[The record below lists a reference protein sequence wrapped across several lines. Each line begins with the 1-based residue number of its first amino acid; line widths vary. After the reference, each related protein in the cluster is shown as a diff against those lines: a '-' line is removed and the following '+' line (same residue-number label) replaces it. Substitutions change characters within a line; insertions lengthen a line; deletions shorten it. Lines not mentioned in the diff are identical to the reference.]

1 MDLFKE
7 FGGEFSSKEE
17 ADQALDE
24 IVLTVGNAVQAE
36 DNQPSILNV
45 QNVKK
50 VAYVYKLMKFLLRG
64 TGAKVEYKLNEP
76 FKSMGSVSV
85 IGKQIPIKN
94 TESLIEAAKLASNY
108 DVFVRTD
115 KTVEM
120 DFTFHGL
127 TIS

>member
-7 FGGEFSSKEE
+7 FGGEFSSEEE
-17 ADQALDE
+17 AIQALDE
-24 IVLTVGNAVQAE
+24 IVMTVGKSVRAA
-36 DNQPSILNV
+36 DNQPAILNI

-50 VAYVYKLMKFLLRG
+50 VAYVYKLMKFLLQG
-64 TGAKVEYKLNEP
+64 TGAKVEYKLHEP

-85 IGKQIPIKN
+85 IGKQIPIKSP
-94 TESLIEAAKLASNY
+94 EAFAEAAKLASSY

-115 KTVEM
+115 KTIEM

-127 TIS
+127 TIG

>member
-7 FGGEFSSKEE
+7 FGGEFVSEE
-17 ADQALDE
+17 DADRTLDE
-24 IVLTVGNAVQAE
+24 IIMSVGKSMQEE
-36 DNQPSILNV
+36 DNQPSILNI
-45 QNVKK
+45 QTVKK

-85 IGKQIPIKN
+85 IGKQIPIQN
-94 TESLIEAAKLASNY
+94 VNALIEAAKLASSY
-108 DVFVRTD
+108 DVFVKTD

-120 DFTFHGL
+120 DFTFHEL
-127 TIS
+127 AIS

>member
-17 ADQALDE
+17 ADQALDD
-24 IVLTVGNAVQAE
+24 IVMTVGKVVQAE
-36 DNQPSILNV
+36 DNQPAILNI
-45 QNVKK
+45 QNIKK

-64 TGAKVEYKLNEP
+64 TGTKVEYKLNEP

-94 TESLIEAAKLASNY
+94 TEAFVEAAKLDSNY
-108 DVFVRTD
+108 DVFIRTD